1 MSATIENTETAYA
14 MDAPYAEPEYEYTE
28 FKSMNLISSIV
39 GHIIAFEYEKSKYY
53 GRLTKNTNDFIYV
66 DIFCMDTKIPEKAYA
81 WNIDGIQFEGC
92 FIGDTAWYYP
102 SAYDDYDG
110 MEPYLFDIKNK
121 NNKSVYNYKPKRFT
135 KSKIIDN
142 EVYIVEQV

>member
-1 MSATIENTETAYA
+1 MNAIIENTETAYA
-14 MDAPYAEPEYEYTE
+14 MDAPYAELEYEYTE

-39 GHIIAFEYEKSKYY
+39 GHIIAFEYGKSKYY
-53 GRLTKNTNDFIYV
+53 GRLTKNTNNYIYV

-81 WNIDGIQFEGC
+81 WNIEGIQFEGC

-102 SAYDDYDG
+102 SAYDDYGRVND
-110 MEPYLFDIKNK
+110 LFDITNKKNK
-121 NNKSVYNYKPKRFT
+121 SIYTYIPKRFT